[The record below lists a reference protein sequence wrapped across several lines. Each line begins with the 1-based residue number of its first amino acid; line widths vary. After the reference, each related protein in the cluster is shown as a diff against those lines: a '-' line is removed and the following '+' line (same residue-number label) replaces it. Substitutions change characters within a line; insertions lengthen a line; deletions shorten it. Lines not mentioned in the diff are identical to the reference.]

1 MKKQPTMD
9 QRTHPAQWLVA
20 HRGWP
25 MRFPENSL
33 EGMRAALEAGARFV
47 EFDVQL
53 TADGHVMAAHD
64 EKLERVSGSPG
75 MITAMQREDLHDVHL
90 KWPETGAGHAGVVNL
105 PELRQMLALVEAFPG
120 VTAFVELKTESAR
133 RFGRARVVDAVM
145 AEIRETSATCVVI
158 SFDRRMVRMARQ
170 RGAKSIGWVIRPWNV
185 WTRWQAHRLRPDWLF
200 VNYRRVPAREN
211 PWWPGPWRWAVYTI
225 NALDT
230 GEAVHDRGADLV
242 ETDDYPGLVA
252 EAGGHTEND

>member
-1 MKKQPTMD
+1 
-9 QRTHPAQWLVA
+9 
-20 HRGWP
+20 

-64 EKLERVSGSPG
+64 EALDRVSGSPG
-75 MITAMQREDLHDVHL
+75 MITAMRREDLNDVHL
-90 KWPETGAGHAGVVNL
+90 KWPETGAGRTEVVNL
-105 PELRQMLALVEAFPG
+105 PELRQMLKLVEAFPG
-120 VTAFVELKTESAR
+120 VTVFVELKTESAR

-145 AEIRETSATCVVI
+145 GEIRKTAATCVLI

-170 RGAKSIGWVIRPWNV
+170 RGAKSIGWVVRPWNL
-185 WTRWQAHRLRPDWLF
+185 WTRLQATRLQPDWLF
-200 VNYRRVPAREN
+200 VNYRRVPARRD
-211 PWWPGPWRWAVYTI
+211 PWWPGAWRWAAYTI
-225 NALDT
+225 NSLETAK
-230 GEAVHDRGADLV
+230 EVHGRGADLV

-252 EAGGHTEND
+252 AAGGHIKND